1 MAQRIIPT
9 GAAEQGTPQVTVY
22 AAPSAPTGIPVVYHD
37 LSRER
42 RDKDGKLVKATA

>member
-9 GAAEQGTPQVTVY
+9 GTAEQGTPQVTTY
-22 AAPSAPTGIPVVYHD
+22 AAPPAPTGVPALYYDV
-37 LSRER
+37 SRER

>member
-1 MAQRIIPT
+1 MAQRIIPA
-9 GAAEQGTPQVTVY
+9 GATEQGTPQVTAY